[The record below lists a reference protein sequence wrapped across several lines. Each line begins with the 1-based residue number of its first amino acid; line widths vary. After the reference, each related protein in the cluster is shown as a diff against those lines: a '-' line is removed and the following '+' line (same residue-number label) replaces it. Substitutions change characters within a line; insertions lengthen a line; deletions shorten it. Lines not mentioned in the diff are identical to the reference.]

1 LRVHSCGHARGMH
14 KGANLEFET
23 DYGNATLPMWLRN
36 TLLKLGTE
44 EKGFLGC
51 PVSGLAELDGTR

>member
-1 LRVHSCGHARGMH
+1 
-14 KGANLEFET
+14 
-23 DYGNATLPMWLRN
+23 
-36 TLLKLGTE
+36 LKLGTE